1 MIRKGYLNKQPNID
15 KEMIKKLKIK
25 NYKSLKDVELELDN
39 FNVLIGPNASGKSN
53 LLDCLAFISEIAQ
66 RALNE
71 SLTGRGG
78 YERVV
83 FGGKKENIELS
94 IDFIC
99 DNEASRY
106 FISISEK
113 GIDEERLSIG
123 DVVELDR
130 HLNEIKKRLDTGEFE
145 NVNVGIWIAAICYY
159 SPQNKEYLSSWRS
172 YNFITSEMRKTYSA
186 KRKLVLDKNGGNLAQ
201 VLLSLHNERP
211 KTFDKIEDMLKQA
224 IPQID
229 ELLTPLT
236 EGGDTYV
243 AIREKGFDSPFDY
256 FQVSDGTLRL
266 LAYITAITA
275 NEPKLIC
282 FEEPENFIHPR
293 LFELLVE
300 ILKRSDK
307 QIILSTHS
315 PYLVD
320 WVEPGDV
327 IIVEKRDQETVAKRI
342 KEVDKLKRHLG
353 EMGLGELLY
362 SGEVGGVP

>member
-1 MIRKGYLNKQPNID
+1 
-15 KEMIKKLKIK
+15 MIKKLKIK
-25 NYKSLKDVELELDN
+25 NYKSLKNVEIAFDK
-39 FNVLIGPNASGKSN
+39 FNVLIGPNASGKTN
-53 LLDCLAFISEIAQ
+53 LLDCFAFVSEIAQ
-66 RALNE
+66 KDLTM

-78 YERVV
+78 YKHVV
-83 FGGKKENIELS
+83 FGGEKVNMEFFTEFLLDSELS
-94 IDFIC
+94 
-99 DNEASRY
+99 EY
-106 FISISEK
+106 FISISEE
-113 GIDEERLSIG
+113 GIDEERLSVG
-123 DVVELDR
+123 DVGVIDR
-130 HLNEIKKRLDTGEFE
+130 HLNEIKKRQDTGEFE
-145 NVNVGIWIAAICYY
+145 KVAAGTWIAAIYY
-159 SPQNKEYLSSWRS
+159 HSPKTRDYLTSWRS

-186 KRKLVLDKNGGNLAQ
+186 KKKLILDKNGGNLAQ

-211 KTFDKIEDMLKQA
+211 KMFDKIENMLKQA

-266 LAYITAITA
+266 LAYITAIA
-275 NEPKLIC
+275 SIESKLIC
-282 FEEPENFIHPR
+282 FEEPENFIHPQ

-300 ILKRSDK
+300 ILKKSDK

-320 WVEPGDV
+320 WVEPEDV
-327 IIVEKRDQETVAKRI
+327 IIVEKRDKETVAKRI
-342 KEVDKLKRHLG
+342 KEVDKLKKHL
-353 EMGLGELLY
+353 EEIGLGELLY

>member
-1 MIRKGYLNKQPNID
+1 
-15 KEMIKKLKIK
+15 MIKKLKIK
-25 NYKSLKDVELELDN
+25 NYKSLKDIELELDK

-66 RALNE
+66 GKVNE
-71 SLTGRGG
+71 SLAGRGR
-78 YERVV
+78 YKHVV
-83 FGGKKENIELS
+83 FSGEKENIELS
-94 IDFIC
+94 IDFMR
-99 DNEASRY
+99 DNEPSRY
-106 FISISEK
+106 FISVSEM
-113 GIDEERLSIG
+113 GIDEERLTIE
-123 DVVELDR
+123 DVGVIDR
-130 HLNEIKKRLDTGEFE
+130 HLNEIKKRLDTGELE
-145 NVNVGIWIAAICYY
+145 KVTEGTWVSAIYHH
-159 SPQNKEYLSSWRS
+159 SPKTREYLNSWRS

-186 KRKLVLDKNGGNLAQ
+186 RRNLILDKNGGNLAQ

-211 KTFDKIEDMLKQA
+211 KTFDKIEDMLEQA

-236 EGGDTYV
+236 EDGETYV

-256 FQVSDGTLRL
+256 FQVSDGTLKL

-293 LFELLVE
+293 LFELLLE
-300 ILKRSDK
+300 ILKKSDK

-327 IIVEKRDQETVAKRI
+327 IIVEKTDKGTVTKRI
-342 KEVDKLKRHLG
+342 EKADKLKGHL
-353 EMGLGELLY
+353 EKIGLGELLY

>member
-1 MIRKGYLNKQPNID
+1 
-15 KEMIKKLKIK
+15 MIKKLKIK
-25 NYKSLKDVELELDN
+25 NYKSLRDVELELHKIN
-39 FNVLIGPNASGKSN
+39 LLNGPNASGKSN

-66 RALNE
+66 GSIDE
-71 SLTGRGG
+71 SLRRRGG
-78 YERVV
+78 YGRVV

-94 IDFIC
+94 IDFMR
-99 DNEASRY
+99 DTESFRY
-106 FISISEK
+106 VISISEE

-130 HLNEIKKRLDTGEFE
+130 HLNEIKKRLDTGELE
-145 NVNVGIWIAAICYY
+145 KVGAGPQIAAIYY
-159 SPQNKEYLSSWRS
+159 HSPKTKEYLNSWRS

-186 KRKLVLDKNGGNLAQ
+186 KRNLILDKNGGNLAQ

-211 KTFDKIEDMLKQA
+211 KTFDKIEEMLKQA

-236 EGGDTYV
+236 EEGETYV
-243 AIREKGFDSPFDY
+243 AMRERGFDSPFDY

-300 ILKRSDK
+300 ILKKSDT

-327 IIVEKRDQETVAKRI
+327 IIVEKTDKGTVTKRI
-342 KEVDKLKRHLG
+342 EKADKLKGHL
-353 EMGLGELLY
+353 EEIGLGELLY

>member
-1 MIRKGYLNKQPNID
+1 
-15 KEMIKKLKIK
+15 MIKKLTVK
-25 NYKSLKDVELELDN
+25 NYKSLKDIELELGK

-66 RALNE
+66 GTVDG

-83 FGGKKENIELS
+83 FGGEKENVGLS
-94 IDFIC
+94 IDFTR
-99 DNEASRY
+99 DNETAQF
-106 FISISEK
+106 FISISDK

-123 DVVELDR
+123 DVVEIDR
-130 HLNEIKKRLDTGEFE
+130 HLNDIKKRLDTGEYE
-145 NVNVGIWIAAICYY
+145 KVGADTWIAAIYYY
-159 SPQNKEYLSSWRS
+159 SLKNKEYLSSWRL
-172 YNFITSEMRKTYSA
+172 YNFITSEMRHTDSA
-186 KRKLVLDKNGGNLAQ
+186 KRNLILDKNGGNLAQ

-236 EGGDTYV
+236 EDGKTYV

-256 FQVSDGTLRL
+256 FQVSDGTLKL

-293 LFELLVE
+293 LFELWVE

-320 WVEPGDV
+320 WVDPEDV
-327 IIVEKRDQETVAKRI
+327 IIVEKKGQETVTSRI
-342 KEVDKLKRHLG
+342 RESDKLRGHLE
-353 EMGLGELLY
+353 EMGLGELTY
-362 SGEVGGVP
+362 SGEVCGVP